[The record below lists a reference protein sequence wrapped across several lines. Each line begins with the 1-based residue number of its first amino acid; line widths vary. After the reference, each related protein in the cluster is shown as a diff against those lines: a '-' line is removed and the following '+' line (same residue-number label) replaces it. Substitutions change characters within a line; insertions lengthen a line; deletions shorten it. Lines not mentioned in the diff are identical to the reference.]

1 MKPIITNNSSSS
13 TAHSKLINKN
23 LTCHTGT
30 PSNASQNISV
40 SLDFLAEGS
49 LRLSY
54 KLTGDLTQIL
64 IPKAQNSTAVD
75 GLWQNTCFEL
85 FIAVKG
91 EANYHEFNFSPSGQW
106 AAYAFS
112 DYRVISEWTLSQKPT
127 ITFVQT
133 KEYLNLVAI
142 IPVND
147 LDQIIAGKPIELG
160 ITAVIEA
167 NDGSHSYWALHHP
180 LTHPDFHHR
189 EGFILSLNQD

>member
-1 MKPIITNNSSSS
+1 M
-13 TAHSKLINKN
+13 INKN

-30 PSNASQNISV
+30 PSNASQNITV
-40 SLDFLAEGS
+40 TLDFLAEGT

-54 KLTGDLTQIL
+54 KLTGDLTQIRV
-64 IPKAQNSTAVD
+64 PKAQNSTAVD
-75 GLWQNTCFEL
+75 GLWQHTCFEL
-85 FIAVKG
+85 FIAVEG

-133 KEYLNLVAI
+133 KEYLNLVVV

-147 LDQIIAGKPIELG
+147 LDQSIAGKPIELG

-167 NDGSHSYWALHHP
+167 NDGGHSYWALHHP

-189 EGFILSLNQD
+189 EGFILSLNQG